1 MHVESISLLLPFF
14 SNLPPF
20 LPSSLFLPRIAYVS
34 YSFYVPPRA
43 PGQPSPL
50 REGKETEEEASHPDN
65 EDPSYPVQIFSSA
78 AVCTGNRLEIRSLHG
93 GHISTYIREFLC
105 GEILSARVVLVD
117 SASSIIPARLDNEF
131 MRDHPSENFIPSEM
145 QTQNSRR

>member
-50 REGKETEEEASHPDN
+50 REGKETEEKASHPDN

-93 GHISTYIREFLC
+93 GHIYIYT
-105 GEILSARVVLVD
+105 RVFVRGNLERASVLVD